1 MNAGV
6 LNEKGRIFSPHPPLS
21 SERWRTEEFWDDLTE
36 KYQINIRALEKP
48 KSKL

>member
-21 SERWRTEEFWDDLTE
+21 SERRRTEEFWDDLIVICYE
-36 KYQINIRALEKP
+36 ARACL
-48 KSKL
+48 KLTG